1 MESFMKL
8 FVQLLGGMRNTLW
21 LFSVTLVFALPL
33 GLLLA
38 LGRRSKSKI
47 LSGAIRVYNLII
59 RGTPLM
65 LQLIVVYIAPFNI
78 FGVTW
83 DRMTAAIVAFI
94 LNYAA
99 YFSEIF
105 RSGIGSI
112 PRGQYEAAKVLGLS
126 KWTTNKSIIL
136 PQVIKRILPPMSSE
150 FMTLVK
156 DTALASTLSIVE
168 MFTVAQNNAMRT
180 FDLTPLY
187 VAGIFYF
194 VFNAIVEQ
202 LFHLAER
209 KLDYY
214 H

>member
-8 FVQLLGGMRNTLW
+8 FMQLMGGMGNTLW
-21 LFSVTLVFALPL
+21 LFAVTLVFSLPL

-38 LGRRSKSKI
+38 LGRMSKNRI
-47 LSGAIRVYNLII
+47 LSGIIRIYNLII

-78 FGVTW
+78 VGFTW

-105 RSGIGSI
+105 RSGIESI

-126 KWTTNKSIIL
+126 KWVTNKSIIL
-136 PQVIKRILPPMSSE
+136 PQVVKRILPPMSSE

-168 MFTVAQNNAMRT
+168 MFTVAQNNAMRN
-180 FDLTPLY
+180 FDLTPLDI
-187 VAGIFYF
+187 AGIFYF
-194 VFNAIVEQ
+194 AFNAIVEQ

-214 H
+214 R